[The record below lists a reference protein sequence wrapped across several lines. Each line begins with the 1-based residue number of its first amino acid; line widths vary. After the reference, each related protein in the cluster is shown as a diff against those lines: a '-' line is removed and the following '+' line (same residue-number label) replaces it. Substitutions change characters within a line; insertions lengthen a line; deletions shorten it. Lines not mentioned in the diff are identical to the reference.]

1 MVLYKLATTITV
13 KPPPGRRQG
22 FEDGSRT
29 IMNRKIVAV
38 FGSIYVANQV
48 VDSPTSLL
56 PPYFEEK
63 DLHRVLPDGKIH
75 TGLREQFI
83 APGGASNFS
92 DFKPSGR

>member
-1 MVLYKLATTITV
+1 MAGPHRE
-13 KPPPGRRQG
+13 PPPGERQG
-22 FEDGSRT
+22 FGHDSRT

-63 DLHRVLPDGKIH
+63 DLHRVLTDGKIY
-75 TGLREQFI
+75 TGPREHFI
-83 APGGASNFS
+83 APGGTSNFS